1 MSELSSLVLGI
12 LGTVIAAL
20 AVLLI
25 KGFLWMRNAITDQK
39 AEHNLMAQRTEFLE
53 VRIDKIEVDH
63 SSQYAEISD
72 KMDQTLAV
80 LTDIKLAFSEV
91 RIKNETNEK
100 RIDRMEDKA

>member
-1 MSELSSLVLGI
+1 MSGLSNLILGI

-20 AVLLI
+20 IMVLI
-25 KGFLWMRNAITDQK
+25 KGFLWMRNSITDQK
-39 AEHNLMAQRTEFLE
+39 ANHNLMTQRTDFLE
-53 VRIDKIEVDH
+53 TRFNKIEMDH
-63 SSQYAEISD
+63 NSQYAEISD

-100 RIDRMEDKA
+100 RLDRIEDKV